1 VRLLP
6 GHGCDPREI
15 GLRTAANIALS
26 VSLALAAAAL
36 PSVANAAELN
46 LSPNWSVVVA
56 DVIVFG
62 LLIYPVNRLLI
73 QPLLHVVE
81 AREKGTAG
89 SLEEAGRLE
98 GDSRSL
104 GAELEARLAEA
115 RVRANASRAATLAA
129 AEQQERALM
138 TAASGDAART
148 IETVRASIASDLAEA
163 RSALERDASSL
174 AREAAARLLGRP
186 IG

>member
-1 VRLLP
+1 M
-6 GHGCDPREI
+6 
-15 GLRTAANIALS
+15 RTAANIALS

-46 LSPNWSVVVA
+46 LSPNWSVVIA

-62 LLIYPVNRLLI
+62 LLIYPVNQLLI

-89 SLEEAGRLE
+89 SLEDAGRLE
-98 GDSRSL
+98 GEARTL

-115 RVRANASRAATLAA
+115 RARANARRTAVLAA
-129 AEQQERALM
+129 SEQEERALM
-138 TAASGDAART
+138 TAASADAART
-148 IETVRASIASDLAEA
+148 VDEVRAAIASDLAEA
-163 RSALERDASSL
+163 RGALERDASSL

-186 IG
+186 IA